1 MEQGELSMAKY
12 YVALRKQAEKCVFP
26 DQDDA
31 IRTKILLTMNDKK
44 LRREGMLKNYTLSA
58 LLKNAANKEDVE
70 RQAVNIEKVSHPDA
84 ANRVYEQK
92 KTRRSFKKFSKPAS
106 ESGQKKHKESAGEK
120 HKQLVSESHNHNP
133 RKKNCC
139 YCGMNHPGPRSKC
152 PASGQTCNNCSKKGH
167 FAVVCKKRRQQTFHV
182 GDEPTQDTDSDNS
195 DFVFSVNTG
204 KKRPTVAVMI
214 NGIKGHM
221 EADSGASANIMDKE
235 QFHKIS
241 NACREPIQL
250 MPADNQVF
258 AYGQSE
264 PMALAGK
271 FTAPIRSLSTN
282 IQTNAEF
289 IVLAQKQANSKPLLS
304 LETGIALD
312 VIHIANRT
320 QLTKED
326 ELSNRVE
333 KAYPEVFTGLGKH
346 KSIKAKFII
355 DSTVEPI
362 VQKPR
367 KVPYN
372 LEKQVEEE
380 EERLLAMGI
389 LETVPDEVPTTWCTN
404 PVVAPRKTAKYDFV
418 PTCELQIRQYDDP

>member
-1 MEQGELSMAKY
+1 MCFP
-12 YVALRKQAEKCVFP
+12 VP

-44 LRREGMLKNYTLSA
+44 LRREAMLKNYTLST

-84 ANRVYEQK
+84 ATRVYEQK
-92 KTRRSFKKFSKPAS
+92 KTRRPFKKFSKPAS

-120 HKQLVSESHNHNP
+120 HKQSVSESHNYNA

-182 GDEPTQDTDSDNS
+182 GDEPTHDTDSDNS
-195 DFVFSVNTG
+195 DFVFSVKTG

-241 NACREPIQL
+241 NACREP
-250 MPADNQVF
+250 
-258 AYGQSE
+258 
-264 PMALAGK
+264 MALAGK
-271 FTAPIRSLSTN
+271 FTAPIKSLSTN

-326 ELSNRVE
+326 ELSNRVK
-333 KAYPEVFTGLGKH
+333 KAYSEVFTGLGK
-346 KSIKAKFII
+346 
-355 DSTVEPI
+355 
-362 VQKPR
+362 
-367 KVPYN
+367 
-372 LEKQVEEE
+372 
-380 EERLLAMGI
+380 
-389 LETVPDEVPTTWCTN
+389 
-404 PVVAPRKTAKYDFV
+404 
-418 PTCELQIRQYDDP
+418 QIHQNKIHYRQHC